1 MSRPALQ
8 GSLPVVFVGALL
20 MLACGGAGSAE
31 SSTSAGAGEHAG
43 GAGATAAGGASQ
55 AGSGGV
61 SDSAR
66 AGSGNA
72 AAASGGADT
81 AAGGASGAV
90 AGSTS
95 GGGGSAGSAASTPG
109 AGLDC
114 ASNDGSPLCAAG
126 LLATRPC
133 SFGPRVSACVCMAPC
148 DSAADCG
155 GASCVDIALISGT
168 KGSVCPPPDYTCA
181 AP

>member
-1 MSRPALQ
+1 
-8 GSLPVVFVGALL
+8 VFVGALL

-95 GGGGSAGSAASTPG
+95 GGCGSAGSGGGSAGSAASTPG